1 MSGLSTD
8 QNPFAL
14 SSIQAAS
21 APPQEPDDDNP
32 FALRNIQQEQ
42 AGQLRVVTNDAVKVN
57 PDAAAEVARLR
68 KRYPTPDD
76 VMLRN
81 LQDVKLQAAVDDAD
95 EIYKTSP
102 KLATAMRDA
111 GLIRQA
117 HDDLP
122 QLARIESG
130 FTAMTGAGAAQATLG
145 VSESIWRTPDA
156 ASRLVGYLASLPE
169 KGGLPRA
176 INPIRGVQDLIDIVG
191 KGKLPYFGKLFSGTT
206 DVAEKVND
214 ASKALQDR
222 GTFGDAFADL
232 STASQNADLALAHA
246 LRGNGKPLADVVTD
260 PRYVGAFVAQA
271 APSLVMAWKS
281 GGSLPFIG
289 WLEGMEQASSAA
301 DFEKRTGQ
309 KVSDAAFAQAFVE
322 TATVNALLERYGLD
336 KLVKAKGKSLS
347 SILKAMVA
355 EGGTEGL
362 QQVNTNLAE
371 QLSFNP
377 EKKLTEGVVAS
388 VVGGAGSGGG
398 GRAVGVAAERI
409 SQSVQ
414 ERTARDAIATAE
426 GKRMEGQLQTAAD
439 SKLRERNPEA
449 FREVVAQLS
458 EQEGTDS
465 TVYVDAEV
473 LNQLAPEV
481 LNQLPAEVLAQLPQA
496 LQTGDVVAIPAAD
509 ALTFA
514 PGTPLE
520 QMLVEHGRIGDP
532 EAASQFEVKEQGA
545 AAGQQ
550 LQEAAQRVIQ
560 EAMDKD
566 AMQAGHDAV
575 REGILTQLNTLGRF
589 RPAVNE
595 GYATWAAAF
604 YTTMAGRTGMT
615 PEAFAAKYPL
625 RITGGLQA
633 VALEQAKVARTL
645 AEASAKWQAS
655 LAGGSA
661 TDMNYVAQVSTPEA
675 LRQMGVLGSSL
686 ALPARVAKQVA
697 TKHPDVPLSVLR
709 DLPALL
715 HDPLFIVPHRDG
727 GVSVVLDART
737 AAGSLIVVGVREG
750 RVRTITPA
758 DAPAGHTSDARVA
771 GWLQE
776 ALAVPGKV
784 YARNKEALAKAKAS
798 VAAPD
803 RANSVEAL
811 PRNRASVITRD
822 ALVKRLGSEFYQKG
836 DTPRGTFNPE
846 TLELALSPN
855 ADLSTFF
862 HETGHFF
869 LEVMADIASQP
880 EAPATIT
887 EDMGTLLKW
896 FGATIEQWS
905 GWQKDYADSGYTKIP
920 EGMTRA
926 HERFAEGIEQY
937 LLEGKAP
944 SAELQPV
951 FGRFRAWMMAVYK
964 SLTSFVT
971 GRPQVQLSDDVRAV
985 MDRLV
990 ASDVQIAQTQ
1000 ESMQYGL
1007 DEAATEEA
1015 LSTLAARS
1023 VRDLKWAKNAF
1034 SRALKAMQAEAKGLR
1049 REVRIEARREIL
1061 SMPVYQAFMFLTV
1074 KRSSE
1079 DIAKTAAER
1088 AKGNTKSLD
1097 PSNDSLLTAIAKL
1110 GGLARESAGQLLG
1123 VHADNFNHQSGVF
1136 GKPVFRAKGG
1146 LSADAMGEALAEAG
1160 YLLPSE
1166 NARYDL
1172 RELEDLIDAELR
1184 GSPQYSIAKQYG
1196 EAARTGEGTDLAE
1209 LRAGR
1214 FDFGDL
1220 HTLGLPEGS
1229 IAKLEALGMTLKEGG
1244 IHPDIV
1250 ADGFG
1255 FENGQDLVAALL
1267 AAESPLTAV
1276 EGKTDQLMLQRHG
1289 DLVDQRALEAA
1300 ALQAVHNQARAK
1312 SLATELK
1319 AQADALGARTDTGEV
1334 NAKGSKITVSSLMQ
1348 AAQRFAADVVA
1359 RTTVQD
1365 LERTAR
1371 KHTAA
1376 EKRAGQRWQE
1386 ATAKGDTAAA
1396 IKAKQDQFLNN
1407 AAAKALMDAMG
1418 EARKIVSYFRDVV
1431 KDGDK
1436 KTVEKGRDPDVVN
1449 AARAILAAYGIGTK
1463 GEKSANDYL
1472 GMVKQYDPQM
1482 FAVIN
1487 ESVQS
1492 ALQMAQPLKAL
1503 TVEQLRSLNEEIQG
1517 LWHLAKRSRQ
1527 MEVAGNLMDI
1537 DDAAGEVVDRTEA
1550 LGVPLVSPGETGA
1563 LTPADLRKRWLQT
1576 AGSILRRVE
1585 QWAEGMDGKTGG
1597 PFKRYIFGPIKA
1609 AADAYRTDKVKY
1621 LKAYQALIDAVA
1633 PSLRKGLIAAPE
1645 LGYTFGKGHNG
1656 IGHAELLHA
1665 ILHTGNES
1673 NKRKLLLGRK
1683 WATQNEDG
1691 SLNTGPLPDGRGG
1704 WDAFVARMQ
1713 AEGTLGK
1720 VHYDF
1725 AQGVWDLLEQTK
1737 PLAQKAHRDVFGRYF
1752 AEVTADAFETPFGSY
1767 RGGYVPAQADPR
1779 IVQDADMRA
1788 LAEAENANMMFSF
1801 PTTSKGFTKG
1811 RVEYNRPLMLDLRT
1825 IGQHI
1830 DKVLLFAHM
1839 EPAVRDVHRLLERKG
1854 VSSNLGKIDP
1864 TIYSGMLTPWLKR
1877 SALQIVE
1884 TPVAGDGGI
1893 SRVASV
1899 LRGRAGMALM
1909 FANVSN
1915 AIQQTTGFI
1924 SAFGKLKADGL
1935 ESHMMR
1941 GAAQML
1947 TSPKKMTANV
1957 AELSP
1962 FMRNR
1967 MENEISAINGAM
1979 NEILLDPSLYKKA
1992 QAWSS
1997 KHAYFLQSALDNTMG
2012 PIIWTAGYNAMLTK
2026 GASEAEAIAYA
2037 DGLIRQT
2044 QGSTLPEDVSRLETG
2059 PAYAR
2064 IFTQFIGY
2072 FNMMAN
2078 TNATALKQIATETGW
2093 KRGGA
2098 KALGVVF
2105 LGMLAPLW
2113 VAEAIA
2119 VAMKGGPD
2127 DEDKDGYLDDWI
2139 AAVLGMG
2146 TIKGTLAMVPFVG
2159 QLVVAAI
2166 NRFNKNPADDR
2177 VSMSPAVSMLEA
2189 SGGVAVH
2196 VYKAAK
2202 GEDINGRTAIRD
2214 VASLV
2219 SLLTGIPVTA
2229 AARPLGYLAGEEQ
2242 GKISPTGPVDAARG
2256 LVTGTPSPESKQR

>member
-1 MSGLSTD
+1 VSGLNTD
-8 QNPFAL
+8 PNPFAL

-21 APPQEPDDDNP
+21 APPQEPDDANP

-42 AGQLRVVTNDAVKVN
+42 AGQLRVVTHDAVKVN

-68 KRYPTPDD
+68 KRYPTPDE

-130 FTAMTGAGAAQATLG
+130 FLSMTGAGAAQATLG

-156 ASRLVGYLASLPE
+156 ASRAVSYLASIPE
-169 KGGLPRA
+169 RGGLPRA

-191 KGKLPYFGKLFSGTT
+191 KGQLPYFGKLFSGTT
-206 DVAEKVND
+206 DVAERVSG
-214 ASKALQDR
+214 ASEALQDR
-222 GTFGDAFADL
+222 ATFGDAFADL
-232 STASQNADLALAHA
+232 TVASQNADLALAHA
-246 LRGNGKPLADVVTD
+246 LKGNGKPLADVVTD
-260 PRYVGAFVAQA
+260 PRYLGAFVAQA

-309 KVSDAAFAQAFVE
+309 KVDDAAFAQAFVQ
-322 TATVNALLERYGLD
+322 TATINALLERYGLD
-336 KLVKAKGKSLS
+336 KVMGAKGKGLS

-371 QLSFNP
+371 MLSFNP
-377 EKKLTEGVVAS
+377 DKKLTEGVVGS
-388 VVGGAGSGGG
+388 VIGGAGSGGG
-398 GRAVGVAAERI
+398 GRAIGVAADRI
-409 SQSVQ
+409 AQSVQ
-414 ERTARDAIATAE
+414 ERIERDALATAE
-426 GKRMEGQLQTAAD
+426 GQRLQSQLEAATD

-449 FREVVAQLS
+449 FREVVAQLA

-496 LQTGDVVAIPAAD
+496 LQTGDVVGIPAAD
-509 ALTFA
+509 ALTVA

-545 AAGQQ
+545 AAGEQ
-550 LQEAAQRVIQ
+550 LQQAAQRVIQ
-560 EAMDKD
+560 EAVDQE

-625 RITGGLQA
+625 KIVGQTGAGRVMEQGGKPRTPEFKAWHEGSKVKGVVYHATGNSFDAFDTSTDRSDLGAHFGTEEQANKVAGGMRLDNREGTNVMPVWLAIKNPLRLKDVGTFHADGIAIQLEKKGLIPRGEGKRITKEIDANWRMRKTYDPMMRKAIEDAGYDGVVYANTQEGA
-633 VALEQAKVARTL
+633 GDSYIAFNPEQIK
-645 AEASAKWQAS
+645 
-655 LAGGSA
+655 SA
-661 TDMNYVAQVSTPEA
+661 TGNDGTFDANDPSI
-675 LRQMGVLGSSL
+675 
-686 ALPARVAKQVA
+686 
-697 TKHPDVPLSVLR
+697 LSQQ
-709 DLPALL
+709 A
-715 HDPLFIVPHRDG
+715 
-727 GVSVVLDART
+727 
-737 AAGSLIVVGVREG
+737 
-750 RVRTITPA
+750 
-758 DAPAGHTSDARVA
+758 
-771 GWLQE
+771 
-776 ALAVPGKV
+776 
-784 YARNKEALAKAKAS
+784 
-798 VAAPD
+798 
-803 RANSVEAL
+803 
-811 PRNRASVITRD
+811 
-822 ALVKRLGSEFYQKG
+822 
-836 DTPRGTFNPE
+836 RGTFNPE

-880 EAPATIT
+880 EAPAPIT
-887 EDMGTLLKW
+887 DDMGTLLKW
-896 FGATIEQWS
+896 FGVPDLAT
-905 GWQKDYADSGYTKIP
+905 WQ
-920 EGMTRA
+920 GMTLEQQRES

-964 SLTSFVT
+964 SLTAFVT
-971 GRPQVQLSDDVRAV
+971 GRPQVQLSGDVRAV

-990 ASDVQIAQTQ
+990 ASDAQIAQTQ

-1074 KRSSE
+1074 RRSAE
-1079 DIAKTAAER
+1079 DKAKTAAER

-1110 GGLARESAGQLLG
+1110 GGLQRESAGQLLG
-1123 VHADNFNHQSGVF
+1123 VHADHFNHQSGVF
-1136 GKPVFRAKGG
+1136 GKPVFRANGG
-1146 LSADAMGEALAEAG
+1146 LTADAMGEALAEAG

-1166 NARYDL
+1166 AGRYDL

-1196 EAARTGEGTDLAE
+1196 EEARTGEGTDLAE

-1289 DLVDQRALEAA
+1289 DLIDPRALEAA

-1348 AAQRFAADVVA
+1348 AGKRFAADVVA
-1359 RTTVQD
+1359 RTTIQD

-1376 EKRAGQRWQE
+1376 ERRAGQRWQE

-1396 IKAKQDQFLNN
+1396 IEAKQDQFLNN

-1418 EARKIVSYFRDVV
+1418 EARKVVSFFRDVV

-1449 AARAILAAYGIGTK
+1449 AARAILAAYGIGTR

-1472 GMVKQYDPQM
+1472 ERVKQYDPDM
-1482 FAVIN
+1482 FARLN
-1487 ESVQS
+1487 DSVQG
-1492 ALQMAQPLKAL
+1492 ALQMAQPIQAL
-1503 TVEQLRSLNEEIQG
+1503 TVEQLRSLHEEIES
-1517 LWHLAKRSRQ
+1517 LWYMASRSRK
-1527 MEVAGNLMDI
+1527 MEVAGKLMDI
-1537 DDAAGEVVDRTEA
+1537 DDAEGELVARTEV
-1550 LGVPLVSPGETGA
+1550 LGVPLVVPGEASA
-1563 LTPADLRKRWLQT
+1563 LTPADTRKRWLQT

-1585 QWAEGMDGKTGG
+1585 QWAEGMDGKIGG
-1597 PFKRYIFGPIKA
+1597 PFKRYVFGPIKA
-1609 AADAYRTDKVKY
+1609 AADAYRADRVKY
-1621 LKAYQALIDAVA
+1621 RKAYQELIDAVA

-1683 WATQNEDG
+1683 WATENEDG
-1691 SLNTGPLPDGRGG
+1691 TLDTTR
-1704 WDAFVARMQ
+1704 WDAFVTRMQ
-1713 AEGTLGK
+1713 AEGLLGK
-1720 VHYDF
+1720 AHYDF
-1725 AQGVWDLLEQTK
+1725 VQGVWDLLEQTK
-1737 PLAQKAHRDVFGRYF
+1737 PLAQKAHREVFGRYF
-1752 AEVTADAFETPFGSY
+1752 AEVTADAFDTPFGSY

-1788 LAEAENANMMFSF
+1788 LAEAENANMMFAF
-1801 PTTSKGFTKG
+1801 PTTSKGFTKS

-1854 VSSNLGKIDP
+1854 LSGNLGKIDP

-1884 TPVAGDGGI
+1884 TPIPGDGGI

-1899 LRGRAGMALM
+1899 LRARAGMALM

-1924 SAFGKLKADGL
+1924 SAFSKLKADGL
-1935 ESHMMR
+1935 ESHMTR
-1941 GAAQML
+1941 QAALML
-1947 TSPKKMTANV
+1947 TSPKKMAAYV

-1967 MENEISAINGAM
+1967 MENEIGAINGAL
-1979 NEILLDPSLYKKA
+1979 NEILLDPSLYEKA

-1997 KHAYFLQSALDNTMG
+1997 KHAYFLQSALDNVMG
-2012 PIIWTAGYNAMLTK
+2012 PIIWSAGYNAMLTK
-2026 GASEAEAIAYA
+2026 GASEADAIDYA

-2044 QGSTLPEDVSRLETG
+2044 QGSTLPEDVSRFETG
-2059 PAYAR
+2059 DSIKR
-2064 IFTQFIGY
+2064 IFTQFISY

-2093 KRGGA
+2093 RRGGG

-2105 LGMLAPLW
+2105 LGILAPLW

-2119 VAMKGGPD
+2119 IAMRGGPE
-2127 DEDKDGYLDDWI
+2127 DEDRDGYLDDWI

-2159 QLVVAAI
+2159 QFAMAAI
-2166 NRFNKNPADDR
+2166 NRLNDNPADDR
-2177 VSMSPAVSMLEA
+2177 VSLSPAVSMLEGA
-2189 SGGVAVH
+2189 GGTVWH
-2196 VYKAAK
+2196 TYKALS
-2202 GEDINGRTAIRD
+2202 GEDINGRAAVRD
-2214 VASLV
+2214 VASFI
-2219 SLLTGIPVTA
+2219 SLATGIPVYA
-2229 AARPLGYLAGEEQ
+2229 VARPVGYLMGVEQ
-2242 GKISPTGPVDAARG
+2242 GKIEPTGPVDAARG
-2256 LVTGTPSPESKQR
+2256 VVTGNPSPESKQR